1 MPDFQPGYHLKPIE
15 KGELGELSKIREELD
30 EAVDAVDAHEQGVS
44 VMVLVELSDLV
55 GAVEAYLI
63 KHHPGT
69 TLEDLQKM
77 AAVTRRAFQ
86 SGRRT

>member
-1 MPDFQPGYHLKPIE
+1 MPDFQPGYHLKPIA
-15 KGELGELSKIREELD
+15 KGVLGELSKIREELD
-30 EAVDAVDAHEQGVS
+30 EAVDAQEQGVA

-55 GAVEAYLI
+55 GALEAYLAQ
-63 KHHPGT
+63 HHPGT

>member
-15 KGELGELSKIREELD
+15 KGVLGELSKIREELD
-30 EAVDAVDAHEQGVS
+30 EAVDAQEQGVA

>member
-15 KGELGELSKIREELD
+15 KGELGELSKVREELD
-30 EAVDAVDAHEQGVS
+30 EAVDAQEQGVS

-55 GAVEAYLI
+55 GAVEAYLA

>member
-1 MPDFQPGYHLKPIE
+1 MAETPPGYHLKVIP
-15 KGELGELSKIREELD
+15 KGDLGELSKIQEELD
-30 EAVDAVDAHEQGVS
+30 EAVDAEEQGVS

-55 GAVEAYLI
+55 GAVEAYLA

>member
-1 MPDFQPGYHLKPIE
+1 MTAPEPGYHLADIQ
-15 KGELGELSKIREELD
+15 KGTLGELSKVQEELD
-30 EAVDAVDAHEQGVS
+30 EARDAEAQGVS

-55 GAVEAYLI
+55 GAVEAYLE

-69 TLEDLQKM
+69 SLDDLAKM
-77 AAVTRRAFQ
+77 AAVTRRAFR

>member
-1 MPDFQPGYHLKPIE
+1 MAEAPPGYHLKVIP
-15 KGELGELSKIREELD
+15 KGDLGELSKIQEELD
-30 EAVDAVDAHEQGVS
+30 EAVDAEEQGVS

-55 GAVEAYLI
+55 GAVEAYLA